1 MTREEQI
8 NGESFDRYMQYT
20 VGIGSKGHVGISDPD
35 TGNFSVN
42 DLRQAFEDGAEWADE
57 HPKTSWWISIEKQ
70 LPPVGKLVLWRGYRE
85 TLVAYRDEHNC
96 INYKGGYFGTIHS
109 LEIDRWA
116 PIPE

>member
-42 DLRQAFEDGAEWADE
+42 DLRQAFEEGAEWADE
-57 HPKTSWWISIEKQ
+57 HPISKYNMLDIDYIKSQIEGIREDAEHITSGNI
-70 LPPVGKLVLWRGYRE
+70 
-85 TLVAYRDEHNC
+85 THNSNAIKMKC
-96 INYKGGYFGTIHS
+96 DAILKCFS
-109 LEIDRWA
+109 KIDLLS
-116 PIPE
+116 